1 MNFLIQKYYKKHE
14 PLKFNCARLIYIEHA
29 LKTHDLTRAVV
40 LANCFVNKHTI
51 QSGYAPELEK
61 EIESNCPEMFKNG
74 LRIPEFYM
82 NIIKTKVDSLNVE
95 K

>member
-1 MNFLIQKYYKKHE
+1 M
-14 PLKFNCARLIYIEHA
+14 EHA

-51 QSGYAPELEK
+51 KCGYAPVLEK
-61 EIESNCPEMFKNG
+61 EIEKNCPEMFKNE

-82 NIIKTKVDSLNVE
+82 NIVKTKVSDLNI
-95 K
+95 

>member
-1 MNFLIQKYYKKHE
+1 M
-14 PLKFNCARLIYIEHA
+14 EHA
-29 LKTHDLTRAVV
+29 LKTHDLARAVL

-61 EIESNCPEMFKNG
+61 EIESNCPVMFKNG

-82 NIIKTKVDSLNVE
+82 NIIKTKVDSLNIE

>member
-1 MNFLIQKYYKKHE
+1 M
-14 PLKFNCARLIYIEHA
+14 EHA

-61 EIESNCPEMFKNG
+61 EIESNCPDMFKNG

-82 NIIKTKVDSLNVE
+82 NIIKTKVDSLKE
-95 K
+95 ER